1 MSDQY
6 HNFTAAGSLPSRFR
20 TAGRYS
26 EVVLGKDGETFPS
39 SVKIQKVTQD
49 DGVATLREFTAAPTN
64 RGVLL
69 ETTPGATID
78 ITVSATSAFYVE
90 LNNLAE

>member
-1 MSDQY
+1 MPDQN
-6 HNFTAAGSLPSRFR
+6 HSFTAAGSLPDRFK

-26 EVVLGKDGETFPS
+26 EVCLGKDGETFPS
-39 SVKIQKVTQD
+39 SVKIQKVAQD
-49 DGVATLREFTAAPTN
+49 NGIITLREFTSAPTN
-64 RGVLL
+64 RNVLV

-78 ITVSATSAFYVE
+78 ITVSATSDFYVE